1 MRNFNPVYKKY
12 MIIKKNKV
20 KEIIKKTPLFAP
32 LKLAA
37 ALIGHSSFP
46 MPFSATIPAEP
57 FLDRAIA
64 RIGKNPDP
72 ARREEEFYS
81 YFSEIWSEGYEKG
94 LTQQY
99 SAYLPY
105 IPKRSDL
112 PFLDIGCGAGEF
124 IQFLSANGIR
134 TQGIDS
140 NSKEVA
146 RAKGYGLEVNQ
157 ADALVYLQDHHA
169 CFSGISMLEVIEH
182 LPPESLVSLLST
194 IFKSL
199 APGGVVLLET
209 INIKHP
215 LAFHSFYS
223 DPTHTRPVPS
233 DLLVFLLQWQGFT
246 GVQVIYTTPLAF
258 TQQQAID
265 PSRAYFSYAVLG
277 IKPTVSI

>member
-1 MRNFNPVYKKY
+1 MNR
-12 MIIKKNKV
+12 IKAA
-20 KEIIKKTPLFAP
+20 IRKTPLFGP
-32 LKLAA
+32 LKWLAA
-37 ALIGHSSFP
+37 LLGRSSYP
-46 MPFSATIPAEP
+46 LPFSHSLPAEP
-57 FLDRAIA
+57 FLERAIA

-72 ARREEEFYS
+72 ARREEQFYS
-81 YFSEIWSEGYEKG
+81 YFSEIWAEGYEKG

-99 SAYLPY
+99 TAYLPY
-105 IPKRSDL
+105 IPKSSDL

-124 IQFLSANGIR
+124 VRFLSANGIR

-146 RAKGYGLEVNQ
+146 RAKEYGLEVHQ
-157 ADALVYLQDHHA
+157 ADAIGYLQDHQA

-182 LPPESLVSLLST
+182 LPPESLASLLSS

-233 DLLVFLLQWQGFT
+233 DLLVFLLQWQGFS
-246 GVQVIYTTPLAF
+246 GVQVIYTIPLAF

-265 PSRAYFSYAVLG
+265 PSTAYFSYAVLG
-277 IKPTVSI
+277 SKPTVSI